1 MSGEFSFEPDES
13 VQRMAERAA
22 GMIVDAAPKIFDV
35 TLDGSEASIEQ
46 VDQILN
52 QLHDRTGVAEVMP
65 DDMRSSIADALGY
78 YAGQLYCRYQGGTW
92 GVLSAGEDR
101 VAAIRDG
108 QGRMFSPT
116 SRAHKQL
123 EAGSADSLGFFYR
136 YLAGTAPAASK

>member
-35 TLDGSEASIEQ
+35 TLDGS
-46 VDQILN
+46 
-52 QLHDRTGVAEVMP
+52 
-65 DDMRSSIADALGY
+65 Y
-78 YAGQLYCRYQGGTW
+78 YAGQLFCRYQGGTW